1 MKHSYLLAGIK
12 PGRLVALLKR
22 NKGFS
27 AKYANR
33 IGFLFSIGVWADFFE
48 RKEKRHFGKELKEI
62 KELESPIFI
71 VGHWRTGTTFLH
83 QLLALDP
90 QTNFMDVFKVSHPN
104 HFLVSRKYY
113 TRVMSKFLDGPRPMD
128 NVKLGMAEPQEDEYA
143 LIKLLDD
150 LPLEALIFQKKDAF
164 FLDTEDDFMPA
175 DRQKFFETLDLLVRK
190 LMVEKK
196 GCRVLFKNPF
206 HSLRAGALRSHFP
219 GARFVH
225 IIRDPK
231 KVVPSSIHM
240 WNVVGKQNILKGKWI
255 SPKIN
260 VIADFYSHILT
271 SLRKEFANSSPDEY
285 VEIYFEELEKDPINV
300 VRNLYKS
307 WRLDFTEEYEQKL
320 RAFVDEIK
328 DYKKNT
334 YNISQEDERLIR
346 ERFSALLPQY
356 FNN

>member
-33 IGFLFSIGVWADFFE
+33 IGFLFTIGVWADFFE
-48 RKEKRHFGKELKEI
+48 RKEKTSYGKKLKEI
-62 KELESPIFI
+62 KDPEAPLFI

-90 QTNFMDVFKVSHPN
+90 KTNFMDVFKVSHPN

-113 TRVMSKFLDGPRPMD
+113 AGVMSKFLKGPRPMD

-143 LIKLLDD
+143 LIKLMND
-150 LPLEALIFQKKDAF
+150 LPLEGLLFQKKDDF
-164 FLDTEDDFMPA
+164 FLDTKDNFMPP
-175 DRQKFFETLDLLVRK
+175 DREKFFETLDLLVRK
-190 LMVEKK
+190 LMVEKQA
-196 GCRVLFKNPF
+196 CHVLFKNPF

-225 IIRDPK
+225 IMRDPH

-240 WNVVGKQNILKGKWI
+240 WNIVGEQNILNGKWVKADI
-255 SPKIN
+255 KS
-260 VIADFYSHILT
+260 IADIYYHIVT
-271 SLRKEFANSSPDEY
+271 SLKKEFANSSPDEY
-285 VEIYFEELEKDPINV
+285 VEIYFEELEKDPVNTV
-300 VRNLYKS
+300 KNLYKS

-320 RAFVDEIK
+320 RAFVDENK

-334 YNISQEDERLIR
+334 YNISQEDRRVIR
-346 ERFSALLPQY
+346 ERFSALMPQY
-356 FNN
+356 FES